1 MNVDL
6 YQEDGTS
13 RSSWEPISH
22 KTNTTTPIKCEMSD
36 HNNARKKMLV
46 H

>member
-22 KTNTTTPIKCEMSD
+22 KTPIKCEMSD